1 MPSYEG
7 IPIGTLVQC
16 EVQPVLLNWRQ
27 TMGFFNQRDVLQCIE
42 NLEAADQTLVE
53 ANPEEALMHL
63 V

>member
-1 MPSYEG
+1 MRSPTGSFE
-7 IPIGTLVQC
+7 L
-16 EVQPVLLNWRQ
+16 EADN
-27 TMGFFNQRDVLQCIE
+27 GFFNQRDFFQCIE

>member
-1 MPSYEG
+1 
-7 IPIGTLVQC
+7 
-16 EVQPVLLNWRQ
+16 
-27 TMGFFNQRDVLQCIE
+27 MGFFNQRDVLQCIE

>member
-1 MPSYEG
+1 MRSPTGSFD
-7 IPIGTLVQC
+7 L
-16 EVQPVLLNWRQ
+16 EVDNGV
-27 TMGFFNQRDVLQCIE
+27 FNQRDFLQGIE